1 LHAPMLTDA
10 SRSARLAGRAVLWL
24 AAALLG
30 GCASVGYVA
39 QAARGQFGVLRARR
53 PIAKLL
59 AAPDTPPALRA
70 RLELVAAIRDYA
82 SRELHLPD
90 NASYRSY
97 ADLGRPYVVWNVVAA
112 PPFSLSPREWC
123 FPVAGCVAY
132 RGYFRESSARDF
144 AARLAADGDDVAVF
158 GVAAYSTLGR
168 FADPVLNTMTA
179 YGPIDLAGLIFH
191 ELAHQKLYVAGDS
204 AFNEA
209 FATTVEEHGVARW
222 AAANATPAALAAWQ
236 ARRERG
242 LELTRIIDASRERL
256 REIYRAG
263 LPDEDKRARRQAEF
277 AALAANVR
285 AFEAGTGFRSALHEW
300 LDGLNNAHLAAMA
313 TYRERQPMFE
323 ALFVQSG
330 GNFEAFYRAAEQRA
344 AQRRVELKGP
354 PRRRAGPHP
363 AAP

>member
-1 LHAPMLTDA
+1 MLTDA
-10 SRSARLAGRAVLWL
+10 SRPARLAGRAALWL
-24 AAALLG
+24 AALLVT

-39 QAARGQFGVLRARR
+39 QAARGQLGVLRARK

-70 RLELVAAIRDYA
+70 RLEQVAAIRDYA

-112 PPFSLSPREWC
+112 PEFSLAPREWC

-132 RGYFRESSARDF
+132 RGYFREAAARNF
-144 AARLAADGDDVAVF
+144 AAGLASHGDDVAVF
-158 GVAAYSTLGR
+158 GVAAYSTLGK

-209 FATTVEEHGVARW
+209 FATTVEEQGVARW
-222 AAANATPAALAAWQ
+222 AAANATPAALAAWH

-242 LELTRIIDASRERL
+242 QDLTRIIDRSRARL
-256 REIYRAG
+256 REIYRSTAS
-263 LPDEDKRARRQAEF
+263 DEEKRQRRAAEF
-277 AALAANVR
+277 AVLATDVR
-285 AFEAGTGFRSALHEW
+285 AL
-300 LDGLNNAHLAAMA
+300 
-313 TYRERQPMFE
+313 
-323 ALFVQSG
+323 
-330 GNFEAFYRAAEQRA
+330 
-344 AQRRVELKGP
+344 
-354 PRRRAGPHP
+354 
-363 AAP
+363 